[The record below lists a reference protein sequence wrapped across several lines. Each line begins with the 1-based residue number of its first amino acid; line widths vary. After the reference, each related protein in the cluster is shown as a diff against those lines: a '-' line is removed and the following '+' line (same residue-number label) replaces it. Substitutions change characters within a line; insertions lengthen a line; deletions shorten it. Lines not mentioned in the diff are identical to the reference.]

1 MRTCFTPIF
10 LYHEDEYLLSV
21 VWNPFGVVLLGA
33 IVIVGSLGYITYSFY
48 DVNGQS
54 VNTTQGTSIEESAT
68 PVKEADAKTPSNF
81 VINKDFT
88 DPDNNCEFCTVM
100 IYTPG
105 VNEEAGIAYK
115 DIKLDLDNSQRIVF
129 FARSQNPTEQVSFVA
144 AGNDTTLSTNNDT
157 DIFPKIDFAIATENV
172 TLKNKWERFE
182 IALNS
187 TELDDASYPFGVQL
201 NGESNQKQ
209 TVYLKGVTID
219 SNAAQDPIPTVLDE
233 LNGTSAVTEALTANI
248 DANSTDSHA
257 PTTIQFGANATGGLA
272 PYAYNWDF
280 GEGSNSNNKT
290 SVNANI
296 SHTFDKAGNYTVTL
310 AAKDSGIPSQNASAN
325 IVVTIRPN
333 VNETETVAE
342 ALTANIDANSTNSPT
357 PATIE
362 FGGNA
367 TGGSAPYSYSWNFGD
382 GNNSTYFGP
391 KISHTFDKAGNY
403 TVTLGS

>member
-1 MRTCFTPIF
+1 M
-10 LYHEDEYLLSV
+10 
-21 VWNPFGVVLLGA
+21 
-33 IVIVGSLGYITYSFY
+33 
-48 DVNGQS
+48 
-54 VNTTQGTSIEESAT
+54 
-68 PVKEADAKTPSNF
+68 
-81 VINKDFT
+81 
-88 DPDNNCEFCTVM
+88 
-100 IYTPG
+100 
-105 VNEEAGIAYK
+105 
-115 DIKLDLDNSQRIVF
+115 
-129 FARSQNPTEQVSFVA
+129 
-144 AGNDTTLSTNNDT
+144 
-157 DIFPKIDFAIATENV
+157 
-172 TLKNKWERFE
+172 
-182 IALNS
+182 
-187 TELDDASYPFGVQL
+187 QL

-219 SNAAQDPIPTVLDE
+219 SYAAQDPIPTVLDE

-342 ALTANIDANSTNSPT
+342 ALTANIDANSTNSP
-357 PATIE
+357 
-362 FGGNA
+362 
-367 TGGSAPYSYSWNFGD
+367 APQ
-382 GNNSTYFGP
+382 
-391 KISHTFDKAGNY
+391 
-403 TVTLGS
+403 L